1 MNNLNYTLKVITS
14 RFPRDDQA
22 MKKNLNTGTAD
33 FWLPNLQDAELSSE
47 SGILQLWR
55 TDTVKKSLLFKKKKN
70 KKQNSNIILKV
81 SKQSKG
87 MARRKIFVLL
97 FPPTGATQAAGE
109 KLETNRWFSFSGW
122 SPISVSDKIIALIMC
137 YHGYHEDTAIH

>member
-1 MNNLNYTLKVITS
+1 MNDLNYTLKVMTS

-55 TDTVKKSLLFKKKKN
+55 TDTVKNHFFSKN
-70 KKQNSNIILKV
+70 KKIKQQDYFN
-81 SKQSKG
+81 SKQTVQRNG
-87 MARRKIFVLL
+87 YEENIVFL
-97 FPPTGATQAAGE
+97 FPPMGATQSAGE